1 MHNAS
6 RDGALKH
13 GARSGLGYI
22 VRPRDPDR
30 VQLDLN
36 HGLDRSLLIDD
47 NSLTA
52 LCSGNKILGNI
63 LQSYSKGRSCPRW
76 SRRFDKHASK
86 HSPLQAGIVY
96 SIFFLS

>member
-1 MHNAS
+1 MDNYNTS

-36 HGLDRSLLIDD
+36 HGLDRSLPIDK
-47 NSLTA
+47 NSVTVA
-52 LCSGNKILGNI
+52 LHCVEEIIS
-63 LQSYSKGRSCPRW
+63 
-76 SRRFDKHASK
+76 
-86 HSPLQAGIVY
+86 
-96 SIFFLS
+96 